1 MSDEEGRVGEALPG
15 DADEGA
21 ERGDAGA
28 DDGHVG
34 FEGGPDAC
42 VDVVPCRGFVRV
54 GAKNGKKKDDG
65 MITCDVFLLEPGE
78 NDDPD
83 DAD

>member
-1 MSDEEGRVGEALPG
+1 MSDKEGGVGEALAS

-21 ERGDAGA
+21 KRRDASA

-54 GAKNGKKKDDG
+54 GKNMEKGVSG
-65 MITCDVFLLEPGE
+65 CEYM
-78 NDDPD
+78 
-83 DAD
+83 